1 MHAKS
6 LQNKCIVK
14 RTEFAILF
22 LLLSVHLWAQTAA
35 DTIETSLLADQII
48 ETAKQYIG
56 TPYHYGSNGPKTF
69 DCSGFTSF
77 IFKKFGYT
85 LPRSSDGQGAY
96 GRPVD
101 DGFENLQKGDLV
113 LFSRRGRSVGHVGI
127 FIERDTVRN
136 SFKFIHAA
144 THGGVM
150 ISNYYEQYYKA
161 TYRFARRV
169 LPDFDTYDLGD
180 GQYPFDS
187 VAYLHPDQLKLDSAD
202 MRIVLFANGRWAYVS
217 ESGVVTIPSDSARIM
232 LSPDGRWG
240 KARKSVALVANK
252 QTFAEKQVITT
263 EKSDTTLAPTENK
276 QESVP
281 TLPEMIYHTVR
292 KGDTLYSIARRY
304 GTTVGAIC
312 RLNGI
317 KENTVLQINRR
328 LQVK

>member
-1 MHAKS
+1 M
-6 LQNKCIVK
+6 
-14 RTEFAILF
+14 
-22 LLLSVHLWAQTAA
+22 AQTAA
-35 DTIETSLLADQII
+35 DSIETSILADRII

-56 TPYHYGSNGPKTF
+56 SPYHYGSPGPKSF

-77 IFKKFGYT
+77 IFSKFGYT

-96 GRPVD
+96 GRPVEE
-101 DGFENLQKGDLV
+101 GFENLQKGDLV
-113 LFSRRGRSVGHVGI
+113 LFSRRGRSIGHVGI
-127 FIERDTVRN
+127 FIERDTLHN

-187 VAYLHPDQLKLDSAD
+187 IAYMHPDCLKLDSAD
-202 MRIVLFANGRWAYVS
+202 QRIILFGNGRWAYVS
-217 ESGVVTIPSDSARIM
+217 ESGEVTIPADSSRIM

-240 KARKSVALVANK
+240 RTRKSVAPVANK
-252 QTFAEKQVITT
+252 QPVAVKSVVTAEN
-263 EKSDTTLAPTENK
+263 SDTIALQTDNK
-276 QESVP
+276 QEAASAS
-281 TLPEMIYHTVR
+281 PEIAYHTVR

-304 GTTVGAIC
+304 GTTVSVIC

-328 LQVK
+328 LRVK